1 VRGAIAKI
9 AVFAMF
15 SWHRLCLSSDR
26 DTQPASLPH
35 VGNPFMN
42 VRLSAALALSAVLAA
57 PGVALSQPAT
67 RLSQDVAKL
76 VRENPQL
83 TIFDHVDFRV
93 EGSTVFLDGQVTN
106 ARKKVAVERKAS
118 SLDGVTDL
126 RTAIIVLPP
135 SPSDD
140 ELRQRIAR
148 AIYGNPTFWSYAAM
162 SNPPIHIIVERGR
175 VTLRGS
181 VNTVGERTMA
191 RSLATG
197 LGELAVTD
205 ELVVNR

>member
-1 VRGAIAKI
+1 
-9 AVFAMF
+9 
-15 SWHRLCLSSDR
+15 
-26 DTQPASLPH
+26 
-35 VGNPFMN
+35 MN

-57 PGVALSQPAT
+57 PGVALSQPAP

-93 EGSTVFLDGQVTN
+93 EGSTVFLDGQVTT

-126 RTAIIVLPP
+126 RTAITVLPP

-162 SNPPIHIIVERGR
+162 SNPPIHIIVDRGR

-197 LGELAVTD
+197 LGEVAVTD

>member
-1 VRGAIAKI
+1 
-9 AVFAMF
+9 
-15 SWHRLCLSSDR
+15 
-26 DTQPASLPH
+26 
-35 VGNPFMN
+35 MN
-42 VRLSAALALSAVLAA
+42 VRLMAALALAAVLVA
-57 PGVALSQPAT
+57 PGAALPQPASET
-67 RLSQDVAKL
+67 RLSQEVAKL
-76 VRENPQL
+76 VRQDPQI

-93 EGSTVFLDGQVTN
+93 EGSTVFLAGQVTT
-106 ARKKVAVERKAS
+106 ALKKVAIERKAS
-118 SLDGVTDL
+118 SLDGVTAL
-126 RTAIIVLPP
+126 RTAISVLPA

-162 SNPPIHIIVERGR
+162 SNPPIHIIVDRGR
-175 VTLRGS
+175 VTLRGN

-197 LGELAVTD
+197 LGEVAVTD